1 MTITGMGDEPRE
13 LGGKLRISP
22 VNDVGPNDVDSMAR
36 QNYERYQAWQNANT
50 TLSQENW
57 EAQQRREGWIQ
68 RENAKGDEVQR
79 QLYRNNPVRVTVE
92 EIPTYQSLQQRLEAS
107 QLVDETFYQANTENA
122 RLTRYADTSSAMPPQ
137 APSEAGLL
145 TFTSNNPALT
155 QPVTDP
161 VNRLKEETLAFFVR
175 RGAQAPEGSLA
186 YRFYGTGYAVVGA
199 LAPESVPEF
208 MAGAALGPVGS
219 KVGGLGI
226 KQLNRLPVLG
236 ADVGEGIAQGIQGS
250 AKYLRDLGVPDWKI
264 TPRPYEYG
272 TLNANPL
279 PLSFGRVVG
288 GTARATEFSP
298 IPESYMKPG
307 ATIDMRKAPE
317 SSGTNAAGF
326 PRNGPWFWRQ
336 MAETNPEYFDAANLA
351 KIRAGRSP
359 VVNDTWIE
367 NFPQH
372 QGFSRDKLVHHHIDQ
387 GPIATPLPETIHQ
400 KWYKAL
406 HPNQ

>member
-1 MTITGMGDEPRE
+1 
-13 LGGKLRISP
+13 
-22 VNDVGPNDVDSMAR
+22 
-36 QNYERYQAWQNANT
+36 
-50 TLSQENW
+50 
-57 EAQQRREGWIQ
+57 
-68 RENAKGDEVQR
+68 
-79 QLYRNNPVRVTVE
+79 
-92 EIPTYQSLQQRLEAS
+92 
-107 QLVDETFYQANTENA
+107 
-122 RLTRYADTSSAMPPQ
+122 MPPQ

-186 YRFYGTGYAVVGA
+186 YRFYGTGYALVGA

-279 PLSFGRVVG
+279 PFSLKRVWSGGNSTTSEFITDLHGAIKQKINVGELAEYKMLDPNAKIGLTGSSATGKVGNPNKATFGQPIDPNKFDLDLFVQSDVLLETY
-288 GTARATEFSP
+288 GTKLKAAPVLRQSLVDDFP
-298 IPESYMKPG
+298 DLFKGLKPG
-307 ATIDMRKAPE
+307 KDGLSIKFRPTGQQPE
-317 SSGTNAAGF
+317 GSI
-326 PRNGPWFWRQ
+326 
-336 MAETNPEYFDAANLA
+336 MFD
-351 KIRAGRSP
+351 
-359 VVNDTWIE
+359 D
-367 NFPQH
+367 
-372 QGFSRDKLVHHHIDQ
+372 
-387 GPIATPLPETIHQ
+387 
-400 KWYKAL
+400 
-406 HPNQ
+406 